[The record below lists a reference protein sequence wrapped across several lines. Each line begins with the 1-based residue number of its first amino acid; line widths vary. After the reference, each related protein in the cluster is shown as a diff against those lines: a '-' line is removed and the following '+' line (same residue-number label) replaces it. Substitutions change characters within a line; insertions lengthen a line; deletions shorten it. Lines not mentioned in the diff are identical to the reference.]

1 MNVITESNRQ
11 KQLFFNIIYKK
22 ININPK
28 KFLYI
33 KIKCQIKL
41 KQY

>member
-28 KFLYI
+28 NYYI
-33 KIKCQIKL
+33 
-41 KQY
+41 